1 MTEYALSAYGK
12 GSVDQALEYFV
23 KSNESAPNAWAM
35 RNIAM
40 LYRSEYKEPER
51 AVEYIQAA
59 FRLRPGCTAL
69 CVEVG
74 ATLTAYGKDAEWLSI
89 YASLRPEMKSLG
101 RVSLYR
107 AVALIHLGRLDE
119 AAEILRP
126 GFEMPDIKEGELSVS
141 QLWFELYRRIY
152 AKENGVEYAP
162 GDRKF
167 VEAADAKYPIPAEL
181 DFRMH

>member
-1 MTEYALSAYGK
+1 
-12 GSVDQALEYFV
+12 
-23 KSNESAPNAWAM
+23 
-35 RNIAM
+35 M
-40 LYRSEYKEPER
+40 LTS
-51 AVEYIQAA
+51 
-59 FRLRPGCTAL
+59 
-69 CVEVG
+69 
-74 ATLTAYGKDAEWLSI
+74 YGKDAEWLSI
-89 YASLRPEMKSLG
+89 YESLGPEMKSLG

-119 AAEILRP
+119 AVEILRP

-167 VEAADAKYPIPAEL
+167 VEAADAKYPLPAEL